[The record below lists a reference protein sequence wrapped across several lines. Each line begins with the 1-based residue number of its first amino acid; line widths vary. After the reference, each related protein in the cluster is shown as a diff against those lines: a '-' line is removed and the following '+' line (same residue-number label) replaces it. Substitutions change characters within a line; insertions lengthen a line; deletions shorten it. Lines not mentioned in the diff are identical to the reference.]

1 MQSTIQR
8 LAITYAI
15 GLFQVVFT
23 GFFALIWPAIS
34 FGQSS
39 AYYAS
44 KYKFARPSVASRA
57 DGANHV
63 VFQQSAYSIRLQGA
77 YAVTEIRSL
86 PHLLPHLVDALQAND
101 RATRFAAARAISNI
115 ALKIQRNVYF
125 RSPNPS
131 WSILEPEFERALALT
146 SLQPNM
152 ARCQQDIERLMVRM
166 NSGTLEQWT
175 KVRSPRPLDIE
186 QSRFLEELRL
196 TENIPTPVLIHRFE
210 NGIRSFT
217 PLQRREI
224 LEQLCEQWP
233 PSLIEIILLSSDRY
247 DDDFLEVLLKLAEQ
261 EDNPTWELLIASCC
275 PQSKETRQ
283 RLTESLLRA
292 DNQFSR
298 KSEILNSL
306 SRAQYVE
313 PEFARRIVLDT
324 QKRIAK
330 PIGPEASSFLSS
342 VEEFLRRHSATIP
355 PKQQDELKRLAVA
368 KLLQADN
375 DHEHRS
381 AMLRLLATGFSR
393 DPMVADVVAQL
404 LQDSRLVDSLRFD
417 TIAAISSNEYLAR
430 RTKLFLL
437 AYATSDEPS
446 MREIALQGL
455 AHVKDLDADAISKL
469 MAIAFDEPQNSRV
482 KYDENTKVLA
492 AKAIAAQG
500 ATALEP
506 LQSLL
511 RKRWNRGSEPGGLLS
526 LFRTI
531 EQCGEQHREID
542 SLLSQATKAPF
553 LSLDERLAAW
563 HARAVTAQMNDRV
576 MKEISY
582 YLNDWEYE
590 SEARAAALGALAR
603 ICGAC
608 SLAKL
613 SAFAHDEDP
622 LIRVTARFAH
632 HYAGESNL
640 AMRLLF
646 DELQSLFENDEW
658 DEETKMQIEESL
670 QDLIFEVASNANESL
685 KQILASESYTVEQ
698 KVVAFQALATS
709 TERSWRDLLSTVAWN
724 DENLDA
730 GTGDQFAL
738 AIRRAWNFD
747 TELVPALYAKILDLN
762 PESRIASDLWQIA
775 EDTTLGLGAGDD
787 GDLWGDGAL
796 RVAIGRYADSS
807 ALVARSQR
815 RTTSEMS
822 SERPIA
828 MDATSRSATESL
840 ATELTKASPSAEE
853 TIGAMNTDSINTDSQ
868 LARAPLGPFYRIKE
882 PQGAPMQ
889 MMALNKNGKSTQVEP
904 VEPKENNKI
913 VSVFYGTNR
922 QARSL
927 PNLGGALRWGAF
939 AISLVCFLVFV
950 VKFARQKSMK
960 FAIVALLGLLGLTSM
975 ARDSLDISYW
985 LPSRNALY
993 TGEYSSEIKYGVCDV
1008 SIPPI
1013 HVPGELESPS
1023 LWMKWEVVEDP
1034 DKHIVLKSTQPLP
1047 RDEFF
1052 DKLRDTL
1059 DTKGKSLLVFVHGYN
1074 VSFEDAARRTA
1085 QMAYDLKFPGA
1096 PVFYSWPSYNN
1107 WYRYPDDKI
1116 NIERSVDQIKDFLQQ
1131 IAIDSK
1137 AESINLI
1144 AHSMG
1149 NVGLTQALAKMGVER
1164 PIFNQVV
1171 LAAPD
1176 IDARVFREE
1185 IAPRITSKANRITL
1199 YTSKNDLA
1207 LVASRFFNS
1216 GSRLGDSRDGPVA
1229 VPGIDTIDATDIDT
1243 SLLGHSYYGSNASV
1257 LDDIS
1262 SLLLGK
1268 PLSERSYLRMQS
1280 NVTPPYWTFDP
1291 SWRTAQTELLNS
1303 TPVQR

>member
-15 GLFQVVFT
+15 GPLQVVLI
-23 GFFALIWPAIS
+23 GFFALIWPAVS
-34 FGQSS
+34 LGQPS

-44 KYKFARPSVASRA
+44 KYKFTRPSVSSWA
-57 DGANHV
+57 DGNKKVA
-63 VFQQSAYSIRLQGA
+63 FQQSAYSIRSQGA
-77 YAVTEIRSL
+77 YAVTEIRSI

-101 RATRFAAARAISNI
+101 RATRFAAARAISHV

-166 NSGTLEQWT
+166 NAGTLEQWT
-175 KVRSPRPLDIE
+175 KVRTSKPLDIE
-186 QSRFLEELRL
+186 QTRFLEELRL
-196 TENIPTPVLIHRFE
+196 TEGVPTPVLIHRFE
-210 NGIRSFT
+210 NGIRNFT
-217 PLQRREI
+217 PLRLREV
-224 LEQLCEQWP
+224 LEHLCEQWP
-233 PSLIEIILLSSDRY
+233 PSLIEIILLGSDRY

-313 PEFARRIVLDT
+313 PEFARRIMLDT
-324 QKRIAK
+324 QKRIAR

-342 VEEFLRRHSATIP
+342 IEEFLLRHNATIP
-355 PKQQDELKRLAVA
+355 AKQLDELKRVAIA

-375 DHEHRS
+375 DLEDRS
-381 AMLRLLATGFSR
+381 AMLRLLSIVFSR
-393 DPMVADVVAQL
+393 DPMVADVMVQL

-417 TIAAISSNEYLAR
+417 TVAAISNNESLVR

-437 AYATSDEPS
+437 EYATSDEPS
-446 MREIALQGL
+446 MREMALQGL
-455 AHVKDLDADAISKL
+455 AQVKDLDTEEISKL
-469 MAIAFDEPQNSRV
+469 MAIAFDESPNARA
-482 KYDENTKVLA
+482 KYDDNTRVLA
-492 AKAIAAQG
+492 AKAIAVQG
-500 ATALEP
+500 AAAVEQL
-506 LQSLL
+506 LALL
-511 RKRWNRGSEPGGLLS
+511 RKRWNRGAEPGGFLN

-582 YLNDWEYE
+582 YLNDSEYE

-608 SLAKL
+608 ALAKL

-640 AMRLLF
+640 AIRLLF

-658 DEETKMQIEESL
+658 DEETRVQIEESL
-670 QDLIFEVASNANESL
+670 QDLIIEVASNANESL
-685 KQILASESYTVEQ
+685 KQILASDSYTVEQ

-709 TERSWRDLLSTVAWN
+709 AERSWRDLLSKVTWN
-724 DENLDA
+724 DENLDFGSA
-730 GTGDQFAL
+730 DRFAL
-738 AIRRAWNFD
+738 AIRRAWKFD

-775 EDTTLGLGAGDD
+775 EDTTLGLGAVDD
-787 GDLWGDGAL
+787 GDLWGDDAL

-807 ALVARSQR
+807 ALIARSKR
-815 RTTSEMS
+815 RTTSELS
-822 SERPIA
+822 SEKPNA
-828 MDATSRSATESL
+828 KDTPSRSVSESL
-840 ATELTKASPSAEE
+840 AIKSTQANPFAEE
-853 TIGAMNTDSINTDSQ
+853 STGAINTDSQ
-868 LARAPLGPFYRIKE
+868 LGLPPLGPFYRIKK

-889 MMALNKNGKSTQVEP
+889 MMALNKNGKSTQVEL
-904 VEPKENNKI
+904 VDPKENNQI
-913 VSVFYGTNR
+913 VKVFYGTNR
-922 QARSL
+922 QSRSL

-939 AISLVCFLVFV
+939 AISLGCFLVCV

-993 TGEYSSEIKYGVCDV
+993 TGEYSSEIKYGVCEV

-1149 NVGLTQALAKMGVER
+1149 NVGLTQALAKMGGER

-1176 IDARVFREE
+1176 IDARVFRED

>member
-1 MQSTIQR
+1 MAT
-8 LAITYAI
+8 TYAI
-15 GLFQVVFT
+15 GLLQV
-23 GFFALIWPAIS
+23 ALIGFSAMTWPVVS
-34 FGQSS
+34 FGQSA
-39 AYYAS
+39 AYNAS
-44 KYKFARPSVASRA
+44 KYKFVGPKTVHWNVSHTKFASQPPSHTVKA
-57 DGANHV
+57 
-63 VFQQSAYSIRLQGA
+63 QGA

-86 PHLLPHLVDALQAND
+86 PQLLPQLVDALQATD
-101 RATRFAAARAISNI
+101 RATRFAAARALSNV

-125 RSPNPS
+125 RNPNPS

-146 SLQPNM
+146 ALQPNM
-152 ARCQQDIERLMVRM
+152 ARCQQDVERLMARM

-175 KVRSPRPLDIE
+175 NVRTSRPLNVE
-186 QSRFLEELRL
+186 QSQFLDELRL
-196 TENIPTPVLIHRFE
+196 TESIPTPVLIHRFE
-210 NGIRSFT
+210 NGIRNFT
-217 PLQRREI
+217 PVQRREI

-247 DDDFLEVLLKLAEQ
+247 DDDFLEVLLKLAEE

-283 RLTESLLRA
+283 RLTESFLRSG
-292 DNQFSR
+292 NQFSR
-298 KSEILNSL
+298 KSEVLISF
-306 SRAQYVE
+306 SRAKYVE
-313 PEFARRIVLDT
+313 PEFARRIILDT
-324 QKRIAK
+324 QKRIANS
-330 PIGPEASSFLSS
+330 IGPEASSFLSS
-342 VEEFLRRHSATIP
+342 VEEFLLRHTASIP
-355 PKQQDELKRLAVA
+355 PKQLDELKRLAVA

-381 AMLRLLATGFSR
+381 AMLRLLAIGFPR
-393 DPMVADVVAQL
+393 DLMVADVVAQL
-404 LQDSRLVDSLRFD
+404 LQDNRSDDSLRFD
-417 TIAAISSNEYLAR
+417 TIAAISTNENLAR

-437 AYATSDEPS
+437 KNATSDEPS
-446 MREIALQGL
+446 MREMALQGL
-455 AHVKDLDADAISKL
+455 AHVKDLDSDAISRL
-469 MAIAFDEPQNSRV
+469 MAIAFDEPQNSRA
-482 KYDENTKVLA
+482 KYDDSTKVLA

-500 ATALEP
+500 AAALEP
-506 LQSLL
+506 LHVFL
-511 RKRWNRGSEPGGLLS
+511 RKEWNRGPEPGSLLTV
-526 LFRTI
+526 FRTI
-531 EQCGEQHREID
+531 EKCGEQHREID
-542 SLLSQATKAPF
+542 GLLSQATKAPF

-563 HARAVTAQMNDRV
+563 HARAVTSQMNDRV
-576 MKEISY
+576 MKEIFY
-582 YLNDWEYE
+582 YLNDWEHE

-632 HYAGESNL
+632 HYAGESNV

-646 DELQSLFENDEW
+646 DELQSLSENDEW
-658 DEETKMQIEESL
+658 DEETKVQIEESL
-670 QDLIFEVASNANESL
+670 QDLIFELASNANESL
-685 KQILASESYTVEQ
+685 RQILASENYTAKQ
-698 KVVAFQALATS
+698 KVVAFQALASS
-709 TERSWRDLLSTVAWN
+709 TERSWRDLLSTIVWN
-724 DENLDA
+724 DDNLDSEA
-730 GTGDQFAL
+730 GDQFAM

-807 ALVARSQR
+807 ALVTRSQR
-815 RTTSEMS
+815 RTTSEFS
-822 SERPIA
+822 SEQPMA
-828 MDATSRSATESL
+828 ADASLRSVTESL
-840 ATELTKASPSAEE
+840 AAKLTEANPSAEE
-853 TIGAMNTDSINTDSQ
+853 STGSMNTDSQ
-868 LARAPLGPFYRIKE
+868 LARAPIGPFYRIKE
-882 PQGAPMQ
+882 LQSAPMQ
-889 MMALNKNGKSTQVEP
+889 MMALNQNGKSSKVEP
-904 VEPKENNKI
+904 VTPQENNR
-913 VSVFYGTNR
+913 VVNVFYGTNR

-960 FAIVALLGLLGLTSM
+960 FAIIALLGLLGLTSM

-993 TGEYSSEIKYGVCDV
+993 TGEYSSEIKYGVCEV

-1176 IDARVFREE
+1176 IDSRVFRED

-1291 SWRTAQTELLNS
+1291 SWRTAQTELLNT